1 MADEITEVPRTGAPQ
16 AAGMDPHRYGD
27 YFRDASQNGE
37 TYTGDERGGFD
48 SRLDFEGSC
57 LWVTVRLAWR
67 FGHSFKRN
75 KFGGSV
81 LWSSQRQDQFKDSF
95 RNLILDYWDER
106 YPIEIRHRPTGTMRT
121 IVPKF
126 QLEDVPD
133 GGGGQHMKIWVSALP
148 AAQSYVGQRCKLHA
162 YDADDDLSHSVL
174 RRIHA
179 WGIKRYGVVKTMGQA
194 IQDLAKGGVKFAR
207 DRVDLDAQG
216 RDQLDRFAESLH
228 VELPIFPALEI
239 KVKSHRLP
247 DENPALDGQRVAAV
261 RAYLMAKGCPI
272 KDLVEKPGGTVPG
285 SLLSRVPGVAAARP
299 YVTLQYRKSSRHRFI
314 DSSYIY
320 PIAAHEFG
328 HQLGLPD
335 EYALSEK
342 QSSGQQAMHDDY
354 YQLCDNFQVPPPPL
368 NTTSMSL
375 MAAGNQLL
383 RSHYVTLAQAVHQHL
398 MRFYSQDSLVKRL
411 RGNPTNGR
419 QMTAQQLQDTW
430 NTMQGQK
437 PWDDYAITIGP
448 MLRRL
453 TTAEMVPL
461 QRYIPL
467 EATPDNVAAPG
478 AFESLPSPKLGP
490 TFGADDFDFG

>member
-1 MADEITEVPRTGAPQ
+1 MYE
-16 AAGMDPHRYGD
+16 YGD
-27 YFRDASQNGE
+27 FFRDASPDWE
-37 TYTGDERGGFD
+37 SYITTGDEFGGFD
-48 SRLDFEGSC
+48 SKLDFQGSR

-81 LWSSQRQDQFKDSF
+81 LWSSQRQDQFKASF

-106 YPIEIRHRPTGTMRT
+106 YPIEIRHTPTGTMRT
-121 IVPKF
+121 VIPKF
-126 QLEDVPD
+126 QLVDVPD

-148 AAQSYVGQRCKLHA
+148 AAQSSVGKRCKLHA
-162 YDADDDLSHSVL
+162 YDADDDPSHSVL

-179 WGIKRYGVVKTMGQA
+179 WGIKRRGVLKTMGQA

-261 RAYLMAKGCPI
+261 RAYLMGKGFPA
-272 KDLVEKPGGTVPG
+272 KDLVEKPGGTVSGP
-285 SLLSRVPGVAAARP
+285 LLSLVRGVAAARP
-299 YVTLQYRKSSRHRFI
+299 YVTLQYRKSITQKFI
-314 DSSYIY
+314 DGKYIY

-328 HQLGLPD
+328 HMLGLPD
-335 EYALSEK
+335 EYHLSEK
-342 QSSGQQAMHDDY
+342 ESSGQQGMHENY
-354 YQLCDNFQVPPPPL
+354 YHLCDKFHVPRPPR
-368 NTTSMSL
+368 NTTSMSM
-375 MAAGNQLL
+375 MAGGNQLL
-383 RSHYVTLAQAVHQHL
+383 RSHYVTLAQAVRQHL
-398 MRFYSQDSLVKRL
+398 MRFYSQESLLNRL
-411 RGNPTNGR
+411 RVNPTNGT
-419 QMTAQQLQDTW
+419 QMTPKQLQDTW
-430 NTMQGQK
+430 NTMDKDK

-448 MLRRL
+448 MLRQP
-453 TTAEMVPL
+453 TKAEMVPL

-467 EATPDNVAAPG
+467 EATPDAVTVPD
-478 AFESLPSPKLGP
+478 AFQHPSPELGP
-490 TFGADDFDFG
+490 TFRADDFDLG